1 MWIFA
6 TLVGG
11 ERWWFGWTPHFF
23 KSLEKRVFF
32 GALYAFLHFFDPFL
46 PQNYQMWGVR
56 GQGLGGV
63 EKNPNFFLEGF
74 PKVLCFRLRNISWCC
89 VACKAVWKIFFQ
101 TTKVL
106 SKITSMLHGTK
117 NDAHIAKS
125 TSFATLTT
133 WDM

>member
-1 MWIFA
+1 MEKLLHIREAFKKKRIKSLDFCH
-6 TLVGG
+6 TSGG
-11 ERWWFGWTPHFF
+11 EGRWFGWTPHFF
-23 KSLEKRVFF
+23 KSMEKRVFF
-32 GALYAFLHFFDPFL
+32 GALHAFLHFFDPFL

-101 TTKVL
+101 TTKVFI
-106 SKITSMLHGTK
+106 KQ
-117 NDAHIAKS
+117 NYFNAAR
-125 TSFATLTT
+125 
-133 WDM
+133 